1 MTLAEALAIRLT
13 ELMKKENL
21 TNYAL
26 FKKTG
31 VSQSTIGD
39 IKRKK
44 YTSAHLHKIFELCQG
59 LGIDLATFFDS
70 PLFRGDNIVD

>member
-13 ELMKKENL
+13 ELMKKEHL

-26 FKKTG
+26 YKKTG

-44 YTSAHLHKIFELCQG
+44 YTSAHLHKIFELTQKVFIIIISALVG
-59 LGIDLATFFDS
+59 NGW
-70 PLFRGDNIVD
+70 